1 MSDLVD
7 RMFATHKLK
16 QPSTNE
22 VEKAIA
28 DGLSK
33 LIGQEEA
40 FSVKISSLEW
50 HSMDLQMS
58 LTVRPAFL
66 DRTADEENQVE
77 QPTGV

>member
-1 MSDLVD
+1 MD

-33 LIGQEEA
+33 LIGREQA
-40 FSVKISSLEW
+40 FSAKISSLEW
-50 HSMDLQMS
+50 HSMDLKIS

-66 DRTADEENQVE
+66 DHTSDEENQVE
-77 QPTGV
+77 EPTSV